1 MCSRV
6 AFIYSCGCVEEV
18 MFEYSINNH
27 SYHYRWQNSILAPPR
42 LPPPPPSLPKTLI
55 LQPSRV
61 EGITTTNNYDQVSS
75 PLPLPPPPSGHYT
88 PRSMPP
94 VVMQTQLTEECHDC
108 ATRRNNLTRGTNE
121 DEGEGGGIGSDS
133 DSDSSNSNSSGDSQ
147 ARATI
152 AATLTEEEER
162 TRRRR
167 LRLRRDRRAAIRHR
181 NRRRYRGRH
190 GPLRERELNTLA
202 RLPLE
207 PADVVD
213 PEQEEGEED

>member
-27 SYHYRWQNSILAPPR
+27 SYHYRCQNSILAPPR
-42 LPPPPPSLPKTLI
+42 PPPPSPPPPKTLI

-61 EGITTTNNYDQVSS
+61 EGITATNNYDQVSS

-108 ATRRNNLTRGTNE
+108 ATRRNNLIRGTN
-121 DEGEGGGIGSDS
+121 EGEGGGGVGS

-147 ARATI
+147 ARATT
-152 AATLTEEEER
+152 AAALTEEEER

-167 LRLRRDRRAAIRHR
+167 LRLRRGRRAAVHQR
-181 NRRRYRGRH
+181 NRPRYRGRH

-213 PEQEEGEED
+213 PEQEEGEEN